1 MSVAGFEVG
10 SDGWEGSESNTWP
23 GPKVTT
29 ILRKARKIGVFVG
42 ENKLVLYFLLIL
54 KKNIICS
61 KLIRKRTITC
71 LFKADGNYHI

>member
-1 MSVAGFEVG
+1 MG
-10 SDGWEGSESNTWP
+10 GWSESDTWP
-23 GPKVTT
+23 GPKVIA

-61 KLIRKRTITC
+61 KLTGKRTITC